1 MAITLNTWLGTYKF
15 GTSSDQEMVRASAA
29 AERRANRILKR
40 DQGRDGA
47 AETERLIDHGNDDQH
62 TSILGMQT
70 QSGAQREK

>member
-15 GTSSDQEMVRASAA
+15 GTSSDPEMVRASAA
-29 AERRANRILKR
+29 AERRANRILKQ

-47 AETERLIDHGNDDQH
+47 AETERLIDHGDDDQH